1 MKRTVPQQQHQASS
15 VCGAAAAAGRSR
27 STPNSSTP
35 TTTSTLLDRRRTVM
49 EFTLFLVLLCMT
61 STTTHCWQ
69 VDLRPNTQVDLK
81 GKEQLSFPSSF
92 SSSSTTGINSRQSTL
107 TSTRHCR
114 SPTSSAEIWCRYQ
127 LTSLLEVA
135 HIPSVVTPVLFKY
148 LSSNCI

>member
-1 MKRTVPQQQHQASS
+1 MKRTVPQQQQHQASS

-81 GKEQLSFPSSF
+81 GKGQLSFPSSF
-92 SSSSTTGINSRQSTL
+92 SSSSTTGIDSRQSTL

-114 SPTSSAEIWCRYQ
+114 SPSSSSAEIWCRYQ

-135 HIPSVVTPVLFKY
+135 HIPSVVLFKY